1 MEVGRNEELY
11 EEVIFRFSPANDRL
25 AIASTYCWVTDSG
38 ESPDLS
44 WKVLITKIH
53 QSGDGFTANRMLVGL
68 RPRAALGLTVDT
80 FSMKDTVVL
89 QMK

>member
-1 MEVGRNEELY
+1 M
-11 EEVIFRFSPANDRL
+11 EVIFRFSRANDRL
-25 AIASTYCWVTDSG
+25 TITSTHCWVTNSE
-38 ESPDLS
+38 ESPALF

-53 QSGDGFTANRMLVGL
+53 LSGDGFTANRMLEGL
-68 RPRAALGLTVDT
+68 RPWEALGLTVAT